1 MAAEKKNNYTFLGN
15 FTEPKDCPNV
25 LLRNT
30 LQNDSHGSF
39 TCRVPLKHTKQYFV
53 VDGILKESDSFVYP
67 GNDSASSN
75 NKNKECTDS
84 SNGQEAVQRQFS
96 VHTRLK
102 EVSTKLS
109 MPGHIMEIEKSAS
122 LNINLPEGKIAENL
136 LQIIAIRTN
145 PQKTELKY
153 DINITA
159 QKNSSG
165 KVVLC
170 SHTLA
175 EEKFL
180 TAENINIKV
189 CEGATLDFLAMQNE
203 HNLSSHVTH
212 FTIDVCKDATFH
224 LNLITLHGG
233 EINNNIETY
242 LTGEHANC
250 ELDGLYLADGKQKI
264 KTEINLT
271 HKAPKCNSLQLFKG
285 ILGGEAVSNFSGE
298 ILVAP
303 DAQKTE
309 AYQSNNNLLTSDTS
323 RATSEPHLIIYADD
337 VKCSHGATVGSLDEG
352 ELFYMRSRGINV
364 DEAKLLQQQ
373 AFAYAVLEKVSNE
386 ELRSRLSDLVER
398 RLRGEFTHCSD
409 CSKHCC

>member
-1 MAAEKKNNYTFLGN
+1 MDNNYKYLGN
-15 FTEPKDCPNV
+15 FTEPKDCPNA
-25 LLRNT
+25 LLSNT
-30 LQNDSHGSF
+30 LQNDSHGNF
-39 TCRVPLKHTKQYFV
+39 KCRVPLKNTRQYFV
-53 VDGILKESDSFVYP
+53 VDGMLREGDSFVCS
-67 GNDSASSN
+67 GNDSACSN
-75 NKNKECTDS
+75 DKIAECTDS
-84 SNGQEAVQRQFS
+84 ANGKEPVQREFS
-96 VHTRLK
+96 VHTRLDK
-102 EVSTKLS
+102 VSTKLS
-109 MPGHIMEIEKSAS
+109 MPEHVRGIEKGNP
-122 LNINLPEGKIAENL
+122 LNNNFPEGKVVENL

-159 QKNSSG
+159 QKNSLG

-212 FTIDVCKDATFH
+212 FTIEVCKDATFH

-309 AYQSNNNLLTSDTS
+309 AYQSNNNLLTSDTA

-373 AFAYAVLEKVSNE
+373 AFAYAVLEKISNE

>member
-1 MAAEKKNNYTFLGN
+1 MAEEKKNNYTFLGN

-25 LLRNT
+25 LMSNT
-30 LQNDSHGSF
+30 LQNDSHGNF
-39 TCRVPLKHTKQYFV
+39 KCRVPLKNTRQYFV
-53 VDGILKESDSFVYP
+53 VDGLLKESDSFVCS
-67 GNDSASSN
+67 GNDVNCSNDKIAQCPGSANETES
-75 NKNKECTDS
+75 
-84 SNGQEAVQRQFS
+84 VQREFS
-96 VHTRLK
+96 VHTRLGK
-102 EVSTKLS
+102 VSTKLS
-109 MPGHIMEIEKSAS
+109 MPEHVREIEKGAP
-122 LNINLPEGKIAENL
+122 LNINLPEGKIVENL

-145 PQKTELKY
+145 PQKPELRY

-159 QKNSSG
+159 GKNSSG

-212 FTIDVCKDATFH
+212 FTIEVCKDATFH

-309 AYQSNNNLLTSDTS
+309 AYQSNNNLLTTDT
-323 RATSEPHLIIYADD
+323 ATGNFRTSSYHL
-337 VKCSHGATVGSLDEG
+337 C
-352 ELFYMRSRGINV
+352 R
-364 DEAKLLQQQ
+364 
-373 AFAYAVLEKVSNE
+373 
-386 ELRSRLSDLVER
+386 
-398 RLRGEFTHCSD
+398 
-409 CSKHCC
+409 